1 MAVAQGQWR
10 VRPFVAGHHVPKE
23 THMALNAVVFP
34 ILPGKTAEW
43 REFVGELNGARRA
56 DFAES
61 RRRVGAHERTY
72 LQSTPMG
79 DIVIVTLEADD
90 PARAFSEMVRATD
103 PFTLWFLDRVK
114 ALHGV
119 DLGVPMT
126 GSPSELVLDTLRVP
140 ELAR

>member
-1 MAVAQGQWR
+1 
-10 VRPFVAGHHVPKE
+10 
-23 THMALNAVVFP
+23 MALNAVVFP

-90 PARAFSEMVRATD
+90 PGRAFGEMMRATD

-126 GSPSELVLDTLRVP
+126 ESPSELVLDTLRVP